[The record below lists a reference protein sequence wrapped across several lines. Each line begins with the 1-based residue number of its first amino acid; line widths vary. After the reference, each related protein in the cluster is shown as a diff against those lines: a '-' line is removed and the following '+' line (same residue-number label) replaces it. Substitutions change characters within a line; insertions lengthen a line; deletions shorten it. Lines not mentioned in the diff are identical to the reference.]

1 MDKFLFPQINQVKSS
16 LQNIDQDTA
25 LILMLIMIIIR
36 DKGDTFLILA
46 LLYILT

>member
-1 MDKFLFPQINQVKSS
+1 MDKFFFPRTNYANISQ
-16 LQNIDQDTA
+16 QNTDSDTA

-36 DKGDTFLILA
+36 DKGDTFLIMA